1 MSSYGKLY
9 GVGVGPGSPD
19 LMTLRSVQ
27 VLSEVGAIAIP
38 RSSRWGKSMAWGIA
52 ESNVP
57 DNEKQERFFLT
68 FPMSKD
74 PERVRPAMELAFE
87 EVGQRIEAGIDVAF
101 ITLGDPLLFSTFGY
115 LYEEAPRRWPG
126 IEIEVVPGVTSI
138 TAVASAA
145 GTPLADGQERIAI
158 VPATYGTEDL
168 KEILESFD
176 TTVLMKVGS
185 ALSEVQEVL
194 QATGL
199 GERAVYVSRA
209 SGSTQRVERDV
220 QGLTEKDMDCFA
232 TVLVMKKERSGVL
245 LGRESGGGKS

>member
-138 TAVASAA
+138 TATPAKSPSPMENGGGPSGSTVSPASAA
-145 GTPLADGQERIAI
+145 
-158 VPATYGTEDL
+158 
-168 KEILESFD
+168 
-176 TTVLMKVGS
+176 S
-185 ALSEVQEVL
+185 AAPDASVEVV
-194 QATGL
+194 
-199 GERAVYVSRA
+199 VS
-209 SGSTQRVERDV
+209 
-220 QGLTEKDMDCFA
+220 
-232 TVLVMKKERSGVL
+232 
-245 LGRESGGGKS
+245 

>member
-1 MSSYGKLY
+1 M
-9 GVGVGPGSPD
+9 
-19 LMTLRSVQ
+19 
-27 VLSEVGAIAIP
+27 
-38 RSSRWGKSMAWGIA
+38 
-52 ESNVP
+52 
-57 DNEKQERFFLT
+57 
-68 FPMSKD
+68 
-74 PERVRPAMELAFE
+74 
-87 EVGQRIEAGIDVAF
+87 
-101 ITLGDPLLFSTFGY
+101 
-115 LYEEAPRRWPG
+115 
-126 IEIEVVPGVTSI
+126 
-138 TAVASAA
+138 ASAA

-220 QGLTEKDMDCFA
+220 QGLTQKDMDCFA

>member
-101 ITLGDPLLFSTFGY
+101 ITLGDPLLFST
-115 LYEEAPRRWPG
+115 
-126 IEIEVVPGVTSI
+126 
-138 TAVASAA
+138 
-145 GTPLADGQERIAI
+145 
-158 VPATYGTEDL
+158 
-168 KEILESFD
+168 
-176 TTVLMKVGS
+176 
-185 ALSEVQEVL
+185 
-194 QATGL
+194 
-199 GERAVYVSRA
+199 
-209 SGSTQRVERDV
+209 SGNQLFPS
-220 QGLTEKDMDCFA
+220 
-232 TVLVMKKERSGVL
+232 
-245 LGRESGGGKS
+245 